1 MIVRKVEQLD
11 EQSNEID
18 NKWVSRLVTYWPIII
33 AIVVV
38 IAGWVNFGNADS
50 NMSIRVG
57 ELEEAQKITL
67 VSQQVIQVQL
77 GQIQTDLSW
86 IRKALNVK

>member
-1 MIVRKVEQLD
+1 MSHPSPQ
-11 EQSNEID
+11 EQSNETD
-18 NKWVSRLVTYWPIII
+18 NKLVSRLVTYWPIVI

-67 VSQQVIQVQL
+67 VSQQEIQVQL
-77 GQIQTDLSW
+77 GQIQTDISW